1 MSVDRPPCLSPRCAA
16 AAMAAMTVEQM
27 SDLLQSLATLVQSLA
42 QTQAASI
49 PVGSSAN
56 GMSKGRSIST
66 KAFSKMSRF
75 SKGETEWKEWYF
87 DFGVILGAESPD
99 MLKVLKVLENL
110 TEEADTPKVKAMDMD
125 FMDRINIEKLS
136 KELFETLVVLTEGEA
151 KMMVRGVASQDGVL
165 AWHRLYRHYN
175 RRTLARVLRMHR
187 EAMHPKAVPDLS
199 SLISRIVEWE
209 DKWDRMAKEH
219 KTQMPTLWKM
229 AAFMELCPPEVQNMV
244 YQSIDECEEDYEK
257 MKQRVMSWVSNKVAQ
272 AGGPTPMDIGQF
284 ATYGEGEEEYVDGE
298 DIGAVSNMQ
307 CHGCGGWGHFKRDCP
322 YGAKGKGKS
331 KGKGE
336 KGKGKGTYEKGKGKG
351 HDGKGGKGGSRVPC
365 PGCGKLGHTA
375 ANCWTLNPGSY
386 PWRPAGAVDYDDG
399 ETEREIGLLESVCEP
414 CGWEQVPFRN
424 GRKKADGDQK
434 VRDDARLP
442 RSDGALKS
450 PPGLEDEGEW
460 AEIGRKNPFQ
470 ALAEDDVDRSTM
482 AIDFEVE
489 ERAVAHV
496 VKSGK
501 LVPAGKGKITIDSG
515 AAESVMPKGMLPNEP
530 AVEGM
535 AKRNGVRYVAA
546 NGARM
551 ENMGE
556 KRTRFRTG
564 GAKAINGITFQVTDV
579 SKPLASVSRI
589 LDKGNRVVFSRGP
602 EGSYIENNETGEW
615 FQLKEERGT
624 FVLEVDWLEPE
635 AIQEGESRASGFPRQ
650 GK

>member
-1 MSVDRPPCLSPRCAA
+1 M
-16 AAMAAMTVEQM
+16 
-27 SDLLQSLATLVQSLA
+27 
-42 QTQAASI
+42 
-49 PVGSSAN
+49 
-56 GMSKGRSIST
+56 

-75 SKGETEWKEWYF
+75 AKGEAEWKEWYF

-99 MLKVLKVLENL
+99 MLKVLKVLEDV
-110 TEEADTPKVKAMDMD
+110 TEETDTPKVKLMDME
-125 FMDRINIEKLS
+125 FMDRINIDKLS

-151 KMMVRGVASQDGVL
+151 KMVVRGVASQDGVL

-187 EAMHPKAVPDLS
+187 EAMHPKAVTDLS

-219 KTQMPTLWKM
+219 KTQLPILWKM

-244 YQSIDECEEDYEK
+244 YQNIDEVDEDYEK

-272 AGGPTPMDIGQF
+272 ACGPTPMDIGQF
-284 ATYGEGEEEYVDGE
+284 TTHSEYDEENVEGE

-322 YGAKGKGKS
+322 YGAKGKGKGKS
-331 KGKGE
+331 KGE
-336 KGKGKGTYEKGKGKG
+336 KGKGKGTFEKGKGKG
-351 HDGKGGKGGSRVPC
+351 FDGKGGKSGPRVPC

-375 ANCWTLNPGSY
+375 ANCWTLNPSSY
-386 PWRPAGAVDYDDG
+386 PWRTAAALDYEDHDS
-399 ETEREIGLLESVCEP
+399 EREIGLVDYVCEP
-414 CGWEQVPFRN
+414 CEWEQVPFKK
-424 GRKKADGDQK
+424 GRKESF
-434 VRDDARLP
+434 VR
-442 RSDGALKS
+442 
-450 PPGLEDEGEW
+450 PPGLEYEAKFVRDIFNEECCNG
-460 AEIGRKNPFQ
+460 NPFK
-470 ALAEDDVDRSTM
+470 ALIEDGFAQETM

-496 VKSGK
+496 VKTGK
-501 LVPAGKGKITIDSG
+501 LVPAGRGKITIDSG
-515 AAESVMPKGMLPNEP
+515 AAESVMPKDMLPNEP
-530 AVEGM
+530 AIEGK

-546 NGARM
+546 NGAKM

-556 KRTRFRTG
+556 KRTRFRTDG
-564 GAKAINGITFQVTDV
+564 TQAINGITFQVTDV

-602 EGSYIENNETGEW
+602 EGSYIENTGTGEW

-635 AIQEGESRASGFPRQ
+635 ANQEGERRASGFTRQ